1 MLQRNGF
8 IMDFIIFRFAVE
20 NMMSLRILRLLRFMG
35 NLVLRGSFNGGVV
48 GILCLVEIC
57 FSVFNLVEMTKVM
70 IIMMGRLAWLVLV
83 VWLSPTDLCDYNLYK
98 LFELLLLRGFPRED
112 AGDVDNKDCGWDWDG
127 ERKVCVMDGC
137 GVGFV
142 RIVEVVVGVGL
153 GL

>member
-8 IMDFIIFRFAVE
+8 IMDFIISCFAVE

-35 NLVLRGSFNGGVV
+35 NFVFRGSFNGGVV
-48 GILCLVEIC
+48 GILSLIEIC
-57 FSVFNLVEMTKVM
+57 FSVFNSAKMTKVM
-70 IIMMGRLAWLVLV
+70 MMIARLTWLVLV
-83 VWLSPTDLCDYNLYK
+83 VWLSRSDLRDYNLYN
-98 LFELLLLRGFPRED
+98 LFELLFVRGFLCED

-127 ERKVCVMDGC
+127 ERKICVMDGC

>member
-35 NLVLRGSFNGGVV
+35 NFVFRGSFNGGVV

-70 IIMMGRLAWLVLV
+70 IMMMGRLAWLVLV
-83 VWLSPTDLCDYNLYK
+83 VWLSPTDLRDYNLYK

-127 ERKVCVMDGC
+127 ERKVRVMDGC

>member
-1 MLQRNGF
+1 
-8 IMDFIIFRFAVE
+8 MDFIIFRFAVE

-70 IIMMGRLAWLVLV
+70 IMMMGRLAWLVLV
-83 VWLSPTDLCDYNLYK
+83 VWLSPTDLRDYNLYK

-127 ERKVCVMDGC
+127 ERKVRVMDGR

-153 GL
+153 W

>member
-1 MLQRNGF
+1 
-8 IMDFIIFRFAVE
+8 MDFIIFRFAVE

-70 IIMMGRLAWLVLV
+70 IMMMGRLAWLVLV
-83 VWLSPTDLCDYNLYK
+83 VWLSPTDLRDYNLYK

-127 ERKVCVMDGC
+127 ERKVRVMDGC

>member
-1 MLQRNGF
+1 
-8 IMDFIIFRFAVE
+8 
-20 NMMSLRILRLLRFMG
+20 MMIATL
-35 NLVLRGSFNGGVV
+35 
-48 GILCLVEIC
+48 
-57 FSVFNLVEMTKVM
+57 T
-70 IIMMGRLAWLVLV
+70 WLVLV
-83 VWLSPTDLCDYNLYK
+83 VWLSPTDLRDYNLYK

-127 ERKVCVMDGC
+127 ERKVRVMDGC